1 MVTRQF
7 FVILVI
13 PLLLCFTTIGANARV
28 SSQSTI
34 TVHETK
40 HILNIIYGTGTAD
53 NAPDRCVPSL
63 CYMSAY
69 LNAFKLHT
77 INPKQP
83 FDPDNGCNNQYS
95 ADYCYGWLK
104 AATFFHTHD
113 GNNTRILEEAW
124 LLGWVHTNRQNYN
137 GKHIFYPC
145 FVDNL
150 FCSVY
155 LQGEVQG
162 YADRIEWT
170 HNHPSII
177 NIISRVCLGVADHC
191 IRYYNEHPWYSN
203 LVSHK
208 YDTVEKKLEL
218 KSNHAIALLN
228 QNRGQL
234 L

>member
-1 MVTRQF
+1 MLTRQF
-7 FVILVI
+7 FLILVI
-13 PLLLCFTTIGANARV
+13 PLLLCSIIDANARV
-28 SSQSTI
+28 SSQSSI
-34 TVHETK
+34 TVHQTN
-40 HILNIIYGTGTAD
+40 HTLNIIYGTGTAD
-53 NAPDRCVPSL
+53 NAPDPCVPSL

-69 LNAFKLHT
+69 LHAFRLYT
-77 INPKQP
+77 IYPTQS
-83 FDPDNGCNNQYS
+83 FDADNGCNNQYS

-104 AATFFHTHD
+104 AATFFHPHD

-124 LLGWVHTNRQNYN
+124 VLGWVHTNRQNYN

-162 YADRIEWT
+162 YADRIEWN

-177 NIISRVCLGVADHC
+177 NIISRVCLGVEDHC
-191 IRYYNEHPWYSN
+191 MRYYNEHPWYSN

-208 YDTVEKKLEL
+208 YDKLEKKLEL
-218 KSNHAIALLN
+218 KRNHAYALLN
-228 QNRGQL
+228 QNRSQL